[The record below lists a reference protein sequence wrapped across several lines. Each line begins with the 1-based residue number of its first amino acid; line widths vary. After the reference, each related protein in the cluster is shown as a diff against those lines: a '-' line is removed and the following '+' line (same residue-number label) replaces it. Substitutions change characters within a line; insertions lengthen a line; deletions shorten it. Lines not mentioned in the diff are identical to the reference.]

1 LVTVGTAFESKGLA
15 GAGVDRISAVIV
27 AFVAYVS
34 AEGCSRVEG
43 LSMLGLNTVV
53 PWRCG
58 CSVGVVIDTGRWGDR
73 SPVSM
78 CSTLAL
84 ILLRL
89 LRPSLARGSLVLS
102 LEMVLGVLGVLGGSV
117 DAARGAPGLWALESI
132 SNARAALEYAA
143 AASTVAAPKV
153 AGSNVGSVVFDT
165 V

>member
-1 LVTVGTAFESKGLA
+1 
-15 GAGVDRISAVIV
+15 
-27 AFVAYVS
+27 
-34 AEGCSRVEG
+34 
-43 LSMLGLNTVV
+43 
-53 PWRCG
+53 
-58 CSVGVVIDTGRWGDR
+58 
-73 SPVSM
+73 M